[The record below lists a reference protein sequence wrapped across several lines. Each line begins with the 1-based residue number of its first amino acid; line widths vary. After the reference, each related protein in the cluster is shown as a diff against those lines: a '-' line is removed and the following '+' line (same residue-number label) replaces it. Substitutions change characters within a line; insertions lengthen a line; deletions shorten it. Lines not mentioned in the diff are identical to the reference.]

1 MDGRLYTGFLK
12 RWTKSVGLHSS
23 LKSAYWGLQLPRL
36 MHRVSTRASIVHE
49 INDTPVEFPLESYW
63 QYQRFR
69 WMHPEIQ
76 LFEELVD
83 ELQPGDVFYDVGA
96 HLGWHAVVA
105 ASVDEAIEVV
115 AFEPHP
121 EIASRLSAVL
131 QSTGHDATIKQV
143 ALYDSPGTVEFT
155 ASPEAGAHVAGARG
169 DHPGETISVE
179 TVDGDSL
186 IECGEIP
193 LPDILKID
201 AEGAEAEVLRGL
213 EGAID
218 SAPPRIIYCEI
229 HEEQRPVTRLLE
241 AYGYEWTPFKSAR
254 PLLKAV
260 PE

>member
-23 LKSAYWGLQLPRL
+23 LKRAYWGLRIPQLLYRFSPRD
-36 MHRVSTRASIVHE
+36 SIVHDV
-49 INDTPVEFPLESYW
+49 NGTPVEFPLETYW

-105 ASVDEAIEVV
+105 ASIAEDVEVV

-121 EIASRLSAVL
+121 KTASRLATVL
-131 QSTGHDATIKQV
+131 QATGQDATIKQL
-143 ALYDSPGTVEFT
+143 ALYDRPGTVEFT
-155 ASPEAGAHVAGARG
+155 AAPAAGAHVAGARG
-169 DHPGETISVE
+169 DHPDATISVD

-186 IECGEIP
+186 VERGEIRP
-193 LPDILKID
+193 PDILKVD
-201 AEGAEAEVLRGL
+201 AEGAEAEVLAGL
-213 EGAID
+213 ERTIE
-218 SAPPRIIYCEI
+218 SHPPRILYCEV
-229 HEEQRPVTRLLE
+229 HEEQAPVTRLLE
-241 AYGYEWTPFKSAR
+241 EYGYEWSSFESAR

>member
-1 MDGRLYTGFLK
+1 MDGRLYTGFIK

-23 LKSAYWGLQLPRL
+23 LKSVYWGLEVPRL
-36 MHRVSTRASIVHE
+36 MHRVSTRESIVHD
-49 INDTPVEFPLESYW
+49 INGTSVEFPLESYW

-76 LFEELVD
+76 LFEELTE

-105 ASVDEAIEVV
+105 ASVDADVDVV

-121 EIASRLSAVL
+121 DIASRLSAVL
-131 QSTGHDATIKQV
+131 ETTGHDATVEEV

-155 ASPEAGAHVAGARG
+155 AAPEAGAQIAGARG

-186 IECGEIP
+186 MEREEIQP
-193 LPDILKID
+193 PDILKVD
-201 AEGAEAEVLRGL
+201 AEGAEAAVLRGL
-213 EGAID
+213 ERTID
-218 SAPPRIIYCEI
+218 ADPPRIIYCEI

-241 AYGYEWTPFKSAR
+241 EYGYEWSTFKSAR

>member
-1 MDGRLYTGFLK
+1 MDGRLYTGLLK

-23 LKSAYWGLQLPRL
+23 LKSAYWGLEVPRHL
-36 MHRVSTRASIVHE
+36 HRLSTRESIVHD
-49 INDTPVEFPLESYW
+49 INSTPVEFPLETYW

-76 LFEELVD
+76 MFEELVD

-105 ASVDEAIEVV
+105 ASVDAEIEVV

-121 EIASRLSAVL
+121 EIASQLSTVL
-131 QSTGHDATIKQV
+131 ETTGHDATIEQV
-143 ALYDSPGTVEFT
+143 ALYDSPGAVEFT

-169 DHPGETISVE
+169 DHPDETISVE

-186 IECGEIP
+186 VERGEIQP
-193 LPDILKID
+193 PDILKID

-213 EGAID
+213 EQTIE
-218 SAPPRIIYCEI
+218 SESPRIIYCEI
-229 HEEQRPVTRLLE
+229 HEVQRPVTRLLE
-241 AYGYEWTPFKSAR
+241 EYGYEWSAFESAR

-260 PE
+260 PK